1 MVKKG
6 VNETVI
12 SIKGLKKYYGRSRG
26 VERVALDVYE
36 GEIFGFLGPNGAGK
50 TTTIRTMLDYIRPT
64 AGKIEVLGMDPQRVG
79 AKVRRKVGYLPSDF
93 TMSSRMTAEE
103 YLRFLLGMMDFSG
116 EDRIFELAERFNLDL
131 MKRIKDFSRGNRQ
144 KVGLVSAFMH
154 RPHLLILDEPT
165 TGLDPLMQQ
174 EFYKLVLEEKGK
186 GNTIFL
192 SSHILSE
199 VDAVCDRVGIIRDG
213 EVVAVESMREFKTK
227 TGRLMIIDFGDTPDP
242 DIFREM
248 DGISEVRSDGR
259 RLVLTVF
266 SNVDGIVKELAK
278 NTVIELTFEVTSLEH
293 VFLKYYGMEEV
304 RRDNDGTEVKE

>member
-6 VNETVI
+6 VNGTVI
-12 SIKGLKKYYGRSRG
+12 AITDLKKYYGRSRG
-26 VERVALDVYE
+26 VERVNLDVYE

-50 TTTIRTMLDYIRPT
+50 TTTIRTVLDYIRPT
-64 AGKIEVLGMDPQRVG
+64 NGGIEVLGMDPQREG

-131 MKRIKDFSRGNRQ
+131 KKRIKNFSRGNRQ

-154 RPHLLILDEPT
+154 SPHLLILDEPS

-174 EFYKLVLEEKGK
+174 EFYKLLQEEKAK
-186 GNTIFL
+186 GNTTFL

-199 VDAVCDRVGIIRDG
+199 VDTVCDRVGVIRDG
-213 EVVAVESMREFKTK
+213 ELVAVETMREFKTK
-227 TGRLMIIDFGDTPDP
+227 TGRHMIIDFRNEPDTE
-242 DIFREM
+242 IFRGIK
-248 DGISEVRSDGR
+248 GISDVKSDGR

-266 SNVDGIVKELAK
+266 SNVDVIIKELSK
-278 NTVIELTFEVTSLEH
+278 HTVDELTFEDTSLEH

-304 RRDNDGTEVKE
+304 RGEGNSGEVKK

>member
-1 MVKKG
+1 
-6 VNETVI
+6 
-12 SIKGLKKYYGRSRG
+12 
-26 VERVALDVYE
+26 
-36 GEIFGFLGPNGAGK
+36 
-50 TTTIRTMLDYIRPT
+50 
-64 AGKIEVLGMDPQRVG
+64 
-79 AKVRRKVGYLPSDF
+79 
-93 TMSSRMTAEE
+93 MTAEE